1 VWEKLLKDFK
11 NSYWLLCKAISV
23 CILFKILFMK
33 VTFKTLALTATLTSA
48 IALLAVS
55 NPDKKV
61 ENKKPTVTP
70 KIQAAILLDVSNS
83 MDGLIDQAKAQL
95 WNMVNTMG
103 KAKCTGDAAPQI
115 EIALYE
121 YGRSSNDVK
130 QGYVKRINSFIT
142 NLDSLSENL
151 FGLTTNGG
159 DEYCGQVIKSSI
171 DELQWDA
178 APENYK
184 VIFIAGNEDFLQGN
198 VKYIEACNAA
208 KQKGVIVNTIYCGDK
223 MQGIREHWN
232 LNAECGNGS
241 YTNINQNAKEE
252 EIPTPYDSLLIT
264 MNGTLN
270 NTYLTY
276 NSFGLAAQSKQVK
289 MDAANYAF
297 SKETQMKRIKAKG
310 NTQVY
315 KNAQWDLVD
324 AKDKDGEK
332 IFDSLDRKALPD
344 SLKNKT
350 KEEIKAVV
358 GQKAKERSAAQKE
371 IAELMTKRDAYIAA
385 EKAKRAN
392 NKTEQTLETEVEK
405 MIKEQA
411 KRYNMRIE

>member
-1 VWEKLLKDFK
+1 M
-11 NSYWLLCKAISV
+11 CKAVCV

-33 VTFKTLALTATLTSA
+33 SAFKTLALAATLTSA
-48 IALLAVS
+48 IALLALT
-55 NPDKKV
+55 NPGKKA
-61 ENKKPTVTP
+61 ENKKPSVTP

-83 MDGLIDQAKAQL
+83 MGGLIDQAKAQL

-103 KAKCTGDAAPQI
+103 KAKCTGDATPQI

-151 FGLTTNGG
+151 FSLTTYGG

-171 DELQWDA
+171 DELQWDP

-198 VKYIEACNAA
+198 IKYIEACNAA
-208 KQKGVIVNTIYCGDK
+208 KQKGVVVNTIYCGDK
-223 MQGIREHWN
+223 MQGIKEHWN

-252 EIPTPYDSLLIT
+252 EIPTPYDSMLIT
-264 MNGTLN
+264 LNGKLN

-276 NSFGLAAQSKQVK
+276 TVVGYAAQVKQAK
-289 MDAANYAF
+289 MDVANTTL
-297 SKETQMKRIKAKG
+297 SKEAQMKRIKTKG
-310 NTQVY
+310 NAKVY
-315 KNAQWDLVD
+315 KNAEWDLVD
-324 AKDKDGEK
+324 AVDKKGVMAYDALER
-332 IFDSLDRKALPD
+332 SALPD
-344 SLKNKT
+344 SLKTKT
-350 KEEIKAVV
+350 KDEIKAVV
-358 GQKAKERSAAQKE
+358 EQKAKERSAAQKE
-371 IAELMTKRDAYIAA
+371 IAELNTKRDAYIAA

-411 KRYNMRIE
+411 KRYNMKIE